1 MPAPKDLSG
10 MKFGRLTAKN
20 LLPHRKPP
28 RKERVWACV
37 CECGSAVHA
46 TTGSLTSGNTKSCGC
61 LNLDSIRERN
71 TRHSDY
77 RSLTYNS
84 WAGMVER
91 CTNPNHKSFW
101 KYGEKGVKVCERW
114 RDYRL
119 FMEDMGPRPSKEHS
133 IDRIDYTGSYE
144 PGNCRWATY
153 LEQANNTPQNVNLT
167 VLGETKSLAAWSR
180 DFRCSICPQTIGKRL
195 ARGWDESA
203 AVLAPAKMPYE
214 HAQELASFISQ
225 ECANDSSD
233 RGGRSSLQQLSIAM

>member
-71 TRHSDY
+71 TRHS
-77 RSLTYNS
+77 
-84 WAGMVER
+84 
-91 CTNPNHKSFW
+91 
-101 KYGEKGVKVCERW
+101 
-114 RDYRL
+114 DYRL